1 MPRPPSQLRHNL
13 KHSAIDGTSYSVMV
27 GLAENQFPAFILAI
41 GATQVA
47 SGLIATVPICLCAF
61 LQLLTP
67 WGVRKFGSYRAWV
80 VSNAYLQA
88 AALIPLVVCAWLG
101 RVPTWLVF
109 AAATLYWFGSVSGGP
124 AWTTWKCLIFP
135 ERLRA
140 RYFARR
146 SRWCN
151 AGVLLGLLLGG
162 LFIERIQDAT
172 NANSLAVLRAFAVV
186 FAIAAV
192 ARIISGTEMLR
203 ISEPRPLDMD
213 ERDVS
218 WREFASKALHSF
230 DGRFILFAGA
240 TAIAAQ
246 IAQPFFNPYVLKQV
260 GLESARHLHAALL
273 AAAFAGR
280 MAVLPIA
287 GRIAHRQGPLR
298 LAWLSAVALVPL
310 APLWALSDNIGV
322 LFAVQLLVGGMWGA
336 FELASLLM
344 FFDALHPRERT
355 SILTKW
361 NLVNYACMT
370 AGSLIGGQILAALG
384 ENRRTYLIVFAF
396 SSLARFL
403 ALGLLVR
410 ARQPSDLHE
419 EPTLTQ
425 RDAALPP

>member
-1 MPRPPSQLRHNL
+1 MSQLRHNL
-13 KHSAIDGTSYSVMV
+13 KHSAIDGTAYSVMV
-27 GLAENQFPAFILAI
+27 GLAENQFPAFVLAI
-41 GATQVA
+41 GATQVT
-47 SGLIATVPICLCAF
+47 SGLVATVPICLCAI

-67 WGVRKFGSYRAWV
+67 WGVRKLGSYRLWTAG
-80 VSNAYLQA
+80 NAYLQA
-88 AALIPLVVCAWLG
+88 AALVPLIVCAWLG

-109 AAATLYWFGSVSGGP
+109 AAGTVYWFGSVSGGP

-162 LFIERIQDAT
+162 LFIERVQAASPDD
-172 NANSLAVLRAFAVV
+172 SRAVLRAFAVV
-186 FAIAAV
+186 FTLACV
-192 ARIISGTEMLR
+192 ARVVSGTEMLR
-203 ISEPRPLDMD
+203 ISEPRPLNMN

-218 WREFASKALHSF
+218 WREFGSKALHSF

-280 MAVLPIA
+280 MAVLPLA
-287 GRIAHRQGPLR
+287 GRIAHRHGALR
-298 LAWLSAVALVPL
+298 LAWMSAIALVPL
-310 APLWALSDNIGV
+310 APLWTLSDHIGV
-322 LFAVQLLVGGMWGA
+322 LFAVQVLVGGMWGA

-361 NLVNYACMT
+361 NLVNYACM
-370 AGSLIGGQILAALG
+370 AGGSLIGGRLLAALG
-384 ENRRTYLIVFAF
+384 EDRRAYLTVFAA
-396 SSLARFL
+396 SALARLL
-403 ALGLLVR
+403 ALALLMR
-410 ARQPSDLHE
+410 ARQPAGVVE

-425 RDAALPP
+425 PDAALPP

>member
-1 MPRPPSQLRHNL
+1 MSQLRHNL

-67 WGVRKFGSYRAWV
+67 WGVRKLGSYRAWV
-80 VSNAYLQA
+80 VANAYLQA

-140 RYFARR
+140 KYFARR

-162 LFIERIQDAT
+162 LFIERIQSANPD
-172 NANSLAVLRAFAVV
+172 NSLAVLRAFAVV

-192 ARIISGTEMLR
+192 ARVVSGTEMLR
-203 ISEPRPLDMD
+203 ISEPRPLDMN

-218 WREFASKALHSF
+218 WPEFASKALHSF

-287 GRIAHRQGPLR
+287 GRIAHRHGPLR
-298 LAWLSAVALVPL
+298 LAWLSAIALVPL
-310 APLWALSDNIGV
+310 APLWTLSDNIGV

-370 AGSLIGGQILAALG
+370 AGSLIGGQLLAALG
-384 ENRRTYLIVFAF
+384 ENRRTYLIVFAA

-403 ALGLLVR
+403 ALALLLR
-410 ARQPSDLHE
+410 ARQPDDIHE